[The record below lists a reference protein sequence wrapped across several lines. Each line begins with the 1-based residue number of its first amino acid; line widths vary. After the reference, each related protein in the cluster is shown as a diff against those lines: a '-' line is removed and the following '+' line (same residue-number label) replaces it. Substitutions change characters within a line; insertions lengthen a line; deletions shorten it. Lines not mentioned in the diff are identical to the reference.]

1 MSAPVL
7 TLEDLRRRFA
17 RRPDAVLDLADDL
30 AARFA
35 ASGDAFVAAPL
46 RAAAGDLLARCPD
59 PTALPLWGVPCVVGA
74 NIDVAGVAT
83 SAGLPAL
90 DFLPDFD
97 AVAVERLRAAG
108 ALVVGKAA
116 VDPLGLDASAGAAA
130 EAVVAGLAVFAIAS
144 DRTGAASLDAARHGV
159 VAVKPTPGR
168 VGTDGLFGAAPGIDG
183 ITILAADVA
192 SAVAVRRA
200 IEDAE
205 RRPMPSPVRLGLV
218 GNAAAGHA
226 VADRLGLV
234 SLAVDPAPFAEIAA
248 LTDGDACLALRL
260 DDVEAIFIE
269 TPELFPPALRSR
281 LSRALGCPA
290 RELARTQHRLARLKQ
305 TVETAFAAV
314 DLLLV
319 PAQSAPAGFVNACGL
334 AAVAL
339 PDGTALV
346 GPGGSDDRLADAAAI
361 LAEMCIAPPVD
372 IATAWP
378 LARP

>member
-17 RRPDAVLDLADDL
+17 RHPDAVLDLADDL

-35 ASGDAFVAAPL
+35 ATGDAVVAAPL

-59 PTALPLWGVPCVVGA
+59 PTALPLWGVPCIVGT
-74 NIDVAGVAT
+74 NIDVAGLTT

-90 DFLPDFD
+90 NFLPDFD

-130 EAVVAGLAVFAIAS
+130 EAVAAGLAVFAIAS
-144 DRTGAASLDAARHGV
+144 DRTGAASLDATRRGV

-168 VGTDGLFGAAPGIDG
+168 VGTDGLFGIAPGIDG

-192 SAVAVRRA
+192 SAAAVRRA

-205 RRPMPSPVRLGLV
+205 RRPTPLPTRLGLI
-218 GNAAAGHA
+218 GNDAVGHA

-234 SLAVDPAPFAEIAA
+234 PLAVDPAPFAEITA

-269 TPELFPPALRSR
+269 TPELFPAVLRPR

-290 RELARTQHRLARLKQ
+290 RELARTQHRLARLRQ
-305 TVETAFAAV
+305 AVETAFVAV

-319 PAQSAPAGFVNACGL
+319 PAQSALAGFVNACGL
-334 AAVAL
+334 AAIAL

-346 GPGGSDDRLADAAAI
+346 GPGGSDDRLVDAAAI
-361 LAEMCIAPPVD
+361 LAEMRIAPPVD

>member
-30 AARFA
+30 TARFA

-46 RAAAGDLLARCPD
+46 RAAAGDLLDRYPD
-59 PTALPLWGVPCVVGA
+59 PTALPLWGMPCVVGA
-74 NIDVAGVAT
+74 NIDVAGLAT

-130 EAVVAGLAVFAIAS
+130 EAVAAGLAVFAIAS
-144 DRTGAASLDAARHGV
+144 DRTGAASLDAARRGV

-168 VGTDGLFGAAPGIDG
+168 IGTDGLFGATPGIDG

-205 RRPMPSPVRLGLV
+205 RRPTPAPTRLGLL
-218 GNAAAGHA
+218 NDHAAGRA
-226 VADRLGLV
+226 VADRLGLTPV
-234 SLAVDPAPFAEIAA
+234 AVDAAPFAEIAD
-248 LTDGDACLALRL
+248 LTDSDVWLSLRL
-260 DDVEAIFIE
+260 DDVAAIFIE
-269 TPELFPPALRSR
+269 TPELFPPALRPR
-281 LSRALGCPA
+281 LSRALGYPA
-290 RELARTQHRLARLKQ
+290 GGLVRLQRRLDGLKRR
-305 TVETAFAAV
+305 VETAFAAAN
-314 DLLLV
+314 LLLA
-319 PAQSAPAGFVNACGL
+319 PTEAQLAGFVNACGL
-334 AAVAL
+334 AAVVL

>member
-30 AARFA
+30 ATLFA
-35 ASGDAFVAAPL
+35 ALRDAFVAAPL

-59 PTALPLWGVPCVVGA
+59 PTALPLWGMPCVVGA
-74 NIDVAGVAT
+74 NIDVAGLAT

-108 ALVVGKAA
+108 ALVVGKAM
-116 VDPLGLDASAGAAA
+116 VDPLGLDASADAAA
-130 EAVVAGLAVFAIAS
+130 EAVAAGLAVFAIAS
-144 DRTGAASLDAARHGV
+144 DRTGAASLDAARRGV

-168 VGTDGLFGAAPGIDG
+168 VGTDGLFGTAPGIDG

-192 SAVAVRRA
+192 SAVAVRRV

-205 RRPMPSPVRLGLV
+205 RRPTPPPTRLGLI
-218 GNAAAGHA
+218 GNDGAGHT
-226 VADRLGLV
+226 VADRLGLLP
-234 SLAVDPAPFAEIAA
+234 LAVDPAPFAEISE
-248 LTDGDACLALRL
+248 LADSDVWLSLRL
-260 DDVEAIFIE
+260 DDVAAIFIE
-269 TPELFPPALRSR
+269 TPELFPSALRPR
-281 LSRALGCPA
+281 LSRALGCSA
-290 RELARTQHRLARLKQ
+290 RELARLQRRLDGLGRRVK
-305 TVETAFAAV
+305 TAFAAA
-314 DLLLV
+314 DLLLL
-319 PAQSAPAGFVNACGL
+319 PAEAQLAGFVNACGL

>member
-17 RRPDAVLDLADDL
+17 RHPDAVLDLADDL
-30 AARFA
+30 AARLA
-35 ASGDAFVAAPL
+35 ASGDAVVAAPL
-46 RAAAGDLLARCPD
+46 RAAAGHLLARCPD
-59 PTALPLWGVPCVVGA
+59 PTALPLWGAPCIVGA
-74 NIDVAGVAT
+74 NIDVAGLAT
-83 SAGLPAL
+83 SAGLPAI
-90 DFLPDFD
+90 DFLADFD
-97 AVAVERLRAAG
+97 AVAIERLRAAG
-108 ALVVGKAA
+108 ALIVGKAA

-130 EAVVAGLAVFAIAS
+130 EAVAAGLAVFAIAS
-144 DRTGAASLDAARHGV
+144 DRTGAASLDAAGRGV

-168 VGTDGLFGAAPGIDG
+168 VGTDGLFGTAPGIDG

-205 RRPMPSPVRLGLV
+205 RRPMPAPARLGLI
-218 GNAAAGHA
+218 GNDAAGHA

-234 SLAVDPAPFAEIAA
+234 PLTIDAAPFVEIAA
-248 LTDGDACLALRL
+248 LTDGDVWLSPRL

-269 TPELFPPALRSR
+269 MPELFPSALRPR
-281 LSRALGCPA
+281 LSRALDCPA
-290 RELARTQHRLARLKQ
+290 RELAGAQHRLARLKQ
-305 TVETAFAAV
+305 AVETVFATV

-319 PAQSAPAGFVNACGL
+319 PAGSAPAGFVNACGL

-339 PDGTALV
+339 PDGMALV